1 MMNLHR
7 IVAVAA
13 ILGMGWVAWAGD
25 GTKPKEP
32 LTEEALI
39 KLSKTDIEDEIISA
53 VVKTRGV
60 AFKANAATIKR
71 LHNAGVSDA
80 VLAVLKP
87 MDDDPKASDDPNRPL
102 GTGNFQ
108 KGLVIDVTDVKRTSD
123 DFLKVSFRIR
133 NPTKD
138 RITHTISGVYFVPE
152 MYYIEVG
159 GDGKKYSVVR
169 DGAGNYDA
177 SRVPGTIT
185 VEPRGS
191 IDYWAKFG
199 QPGKDVKKISLYFRQ
214 AEPIEDIP
222 VPPTK

>member
-1 MMNLHR
+1 VKNLHC
-7 IVAVAA
+7 ILAA
-13 ILGMGWVAWAGD
+13 ALMLGMGGIARAGD
-25 GTKPKEP
+25 DTKPKEP
-32 LTEEALI
+32 LTEAALI
-39 KLSKTDIEDEIISA
+39 KLSKTNIEDEIVAA

-60 AFKANAATIKR
+60 AFKTDAATIKR
-71 LHNAGVSDA
+71 LQQAGVADV

-87 MDDDPKASDDPNRPL
+87 GGDETKPSDDANKPL

-222 VPPTK
+222 VPPSK